1 MAHGRLEMV
10 NVQSGCME
18 RLSTHKT
25 DLSYPS
31 ISQTALEHPWLSYKA
46 FCLILGTTLTY
57 FMNML
62 SFHTMEF

>member
-31 ISQTALEHPWLSYKA
+31 ISQIALEHPWLSCPQNHQA
-46 FCLILGTTLTY
+46 A
-57 FMNML
+57 
-62 SFHTMEF
+62 